1 VLKNA
6 LFLPVTKADYR
17 VIPWAT
23 FTDPELARVG
33 LTEQQARERHG
44 DNIYVV
50 KQDFAEVDRAQA
62 EALTSGFAKL
72 SRDAMVRFLA
82 LIWLDQLRVNSRNR
96 FGNVS

>member
-1 VLKNA
+1 MLCSCP
-6 LFLPVTKADYR
+6 LLRLTK
-17 VIPWAT
+17 IPAT

-62 EALTSGFAKL
+62 EALTSGFAKIITRRNGQIL
-72 SRDAMVRFLA
+72 
-82 LIWLDQLRVNSRNR
+82 LIWLDQLQLTRNR

>member
-1 VLKNA
+1 ML
-6 LFLPVTKADYR
+6 LPVTKADYR

-50 KQDFAEVDRAQA
+50 KQDFAEVDRAQSRSLNQWIA
-62 EALTSGFAKL
+62 KIITRRNGQILGAGWTSWG
-72 SRDAMVRFLA
+72 
-82 LIWLDQLRVNSRNR
+82 VNSRNR